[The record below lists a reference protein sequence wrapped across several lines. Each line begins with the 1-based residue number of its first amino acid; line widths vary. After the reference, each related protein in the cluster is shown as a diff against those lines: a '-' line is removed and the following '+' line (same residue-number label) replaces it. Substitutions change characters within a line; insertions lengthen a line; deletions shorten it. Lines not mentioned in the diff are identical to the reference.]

1 MESAKITVL
10 HTLISKVVKCDK
22 KELQTFIKN
31 MCPPEWSDLE
41 VLNKG
46 EEYVTKVVLKTYPE
60 LSYLR
65 DPNGE
70 IYTGCQAVYKFKS
83 SRVPPTPVQ
92 SRTASP
98 TPESMTPSKAET
110 VPEPVTPLKVET
122 VPEPVTSTSVP
133 ESYANLIDDDSE

>member
-10 HTLISKVVKCDK
+10 HTLICKVVKCDK

-46 EEYVTKVVLKTYPE
+46 EEYVTKVVLKRYPE

-83 SRVPPTPVQ
+83 PRVPPTPVQ
-92 SRTASP
+92 SRAASP
-98 TPESMTPSKAET
+98 VPVPDPEVAPVIETPPPAPAPAP
-110 VPEPVTPLKVET
+110 VPET
-122 VPEPVTSTSVP
+122 